1 MRTLAVL
8 LALGVLV
15 AAAHAGATI
24 LPQQGMAGV
33 KLEMTKKQVRAAL
46 GEPLGIRRGKNDF
59 GPYTE
64 FRYPFL
70 VSVFFQGDRTVTSV
84 RTSGRKERTA
94 QGIGVGSTEMDVKRK
109 VPGARCKTFLGGFR
123 QCFVGSFRP
132 GTRVTDFQIKRGRVV
147 RVDVGFVID

>member
-84 RTSGRKERTA
+84 RTSGRKERTPQSSHA
-94 QGIGVGSTEMDVKRK
+94 GPEVHQLR
-109 VPGARCKTFLGGFR
+109 VPAGAGGLGE
-123 QCFVGSFRP
+123 P
-132 GTRVTDFQIKRGRVV
+132 AP
-147 RVDVGFVID
+147 